1 MARDHDEPP
10 EAWAWGAGRY
20 ERDDGRREHVGL
32 MHVEQLA
39 RDRAIMYTLAFIT

>member
-20 ERDDGRREHVGL
+20 ERDDGRREHDGL
-32 MHVEQLA
+32 MHVEQPC
-39 RDRAIMYTLAFIT
+39 DYVHFSFYHVT